1 MSIRILIADDHAV
14 VRAGLRALLS
24 AEPEFVVV
32 GEAEDGNAALQL
44 AQDLQPDVV
53 ILDISMPQLNGIEA
67 TQAIKTKLP
76 QTRVLILTL
85 HEDEVLLRQ
94 AFDSGAS
101 GYIVKRAVESE
112 LVSAIRAMM
121 AGNIYVHPTMTRALL
136 SDVPSV
142 AKSEQKSLNLLT
154 PREIEVLKLIAQGFT
169 NRQIAKQLYISVR
182 TVEAHR
188 ANLTEKLGLSSPI
201 QIVRYAMEHG
211 LIE

>member
-24 AEPEFVVV
+24 AELEFIVV
-32 GEAEDGNAALQL
+32 GEAEDGNTALQL

>member
-24 AEPEFVVV
+24 AEPEFIVV

-44 AQDLQPDVV
+44 AQDLQPDVL
-53 ILDISMPQLNGIEA
+53 ILDISMPQLNGIQA
-67 TQAIKTKLP
+67 TQAIKTKRP
-76 QTRVLILTL
+76 QTHVLILTL
-85 HEDEVLLRQ
+85 HEDEILLRQ

-112 LVSAIRAMM
+112 LVSAIHAVM
-121 AGNIYVHPTMTRALL
+121 AGNIYVHPTMTRVLL
-136 SDVPSV
+136 GSVPSV
-142 AKSEQKSLNLLT
+142 AKSEQKSLDQLT

-169 NRQIAKQLYISVR
+169 NRQIAKQLYLSVR

-188 ANLTEKLGLSSPI
+188 ANLTDKLGLSSPI
-201 QIVRYAMEHG
+201 QIVRFAMEHG